1 MKNKKLNIVTTNQQ
15 APTERMARKK
25 LDILTTNK
33 ITAAPRSPMTE
44 RPVMNVDEVI
54 TTGNIKKHQAKNRAV
69 ARMEK
74 ARKAKNKGGKK

>member
-15 APTERMARKK
+15 APTERMAKKK

-33 ITAAPRSPMTE
+33 ISAAPRSLMKE
-44 RPVMNVDEVI
+44 RPVMNADEII

-69 ARMEK
+69 TRMAK
-74 ARKAKNKGGKK
+74 ARKAKKKGEKK